1 MLERGS
7 ILIFTFQNIPVRVHW
22 TFGLLLFWVWY
33 IGVTNGMAI
42 QAILVMGLII
52 LCLFACVVMHEFGH
66 ALAAKRF
73 GITTRDI
80 ILSPIGGIAR
90 LDRIPER
97 PRHELIV
104 AIWGPMVNLVIAG
117 VLGFITWVW
126 GDNGLQIVGQD
137 ESDAFRLVNIL
148 PILFWMNLMLVVF
161 NMIPAF
167 PMDGGRVL
175 RALLA
180 WKFGRL
186 KATKWAANIGRGL
199 AILFVILAIYESHLF
214 LGLIG
219 LFVFVM
225 ATQEYKFVKTEYLY
239 RRLTVGDV
247 MRTRYTVLAG
257 TDSVASAWNALSHGL
272 EAAFPVGNPGEGIQH
287 YILAESIRS
296 AIASGHEG
304 AAIDH
309 FVRPITQW
317 VDMRWPLSNL
327 LSSLQQDQFQL
338 IAVKDELGQLTGF
351 IDKDQIDHALYWH
364 MKKTGSY

>member
-1 MLERGS
+1 MLGRGS
-7 ILIFTFQNIPVRVHW
+7 ILLFTFQNIPVRVHW

-33 IGVTNGMAI
+33 IGTTNGMDI

-66 ALAAKRF
+66 ALAARRF

-90 LDRIPER
+90 LDSIPER
-97 PRHELIV
+97 PRQELIV
-104 AIWGPMVNLVIAG
+104 AIWGPMVNLMIAG
-117 VLGFITWVW
+117 VLGFFIWIWSDT
-126 GDNGLQIVGQD
+126 GLQIIGQD

-148 PILFWMNLMLVVF
+148 PILFWMNLMLVLF

-199 AILFVILAIYESHLF
+199 AILFIILAIYEAHLF

-225 ATQEYKFVKTEYLY
+225 ATQEYKFVKSEHLY
-239 RRLTVGDV
+239 RRLSVGDV

-257 TDSVASAWNALSHGL
+257 TDSIASAWNVLSHGL
-272 EAAFPVGNPGEGIQH
+272 EASFPVRSPGEEIQH
-287 YILAESIRS
+287 YISAESIRS

-317 VDMRWPLSNL
+317 VDVRSPLSNVL
-327 LSSLQQDQFQL
+327 GSMQQDQFQL
-338 IAVKDELGQLTGF
+338 IAVKDEFGQLKGF
-351 IDKDQIDHALYWH
+351 VDKDQMDHALYWQ
-364 MKKTGSY
+364 MKHTAS